1 VICSF
6 GKTIKENRVAEIIG
20 KKSQKIV
27 EKLGIQECGPE
38 WVLEHTNLE
47 RKFPDLR
54 NFRKC

>member
-38 WVLEHTNLE
+38 
-47 RKFPDLR
+47 
-54 NFRKC
+54 